1 MKTCAHKIE
10 ILGLAKVVKHS
21 NNVHVNIG
29 MLGGGS
35 LGSGAVNAG
44 IGKVGRKARGVT
56 KQIGA

>member
-1 MKTCAHKIE
+1 M
-10 ILGLAKVVKHS
+10 ILGLAKIVKHS